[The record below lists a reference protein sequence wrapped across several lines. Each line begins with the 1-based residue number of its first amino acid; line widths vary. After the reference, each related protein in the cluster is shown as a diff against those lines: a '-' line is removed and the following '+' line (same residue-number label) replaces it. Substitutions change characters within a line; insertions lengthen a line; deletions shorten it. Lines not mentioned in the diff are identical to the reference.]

1 MSRVVASIFL
11 LVGCVPAFAKL
22 EIKNVQPAHGLLGP
36 ARTSDDVYPLD
47 EYLVRYQ
54 VTGVKPDKEGKAD
67 LEITAILLGPDGKAV
82 FQHKTPPAP
91 RPLSLGGDVVQTF
104 GSFTFP
110 EKAPPG
116 AYKLTVSVLDRISN
130 EIASFERKISASRR
144 RQILTPRFFH
154 DVLASPRV

>member
-1 MSRVVASIFL
+1 MLRFASLITA
-11 LVGCVPAFAKL
+11 LVLPLTALAKL

-54 VTGVKPDKEGKAD
+54 VSGVKPDKDGKAD

-82 FQHKTPPAP
+82 FQRKTPPAP

-104 GSFTFP
+104 G
-110 EKAPPG
+110 
-116 AYKLTVSVLDRISN
+116 
-130 EIASFERKISASRR
+130 
-144 RQILTPRFFH
+144 
-154 DVLASPRV
+154 